1 MIQQTSILCLSKEA
15 LKNNL
20 KFIRKAIG
28 KKPRISLVVKGNA
41 YGHGLSVYIPLAE
54 ELGMDHFSVF
64 SDFEAQQVKKQSH
77 KNSKIMIMGMLDN
90 KNMSWVIQNN
100 IEFFVFDIDRLQHAI
115 KTARKLKKKAHIH
128 LEVETGLN
136 RTGLDTNELETA
148 VKLILENEEFLDVEG
163 LCTHFAGAESI
174 SNYYRINKQ
183 IKRFKKIES
192 WIHEQGVHPRTR
204 HTACSAASISYPQTR
219 MDMVRIG
226 IMQYGFWPTNET
238 FISYINERKNKKN
251 PLSPILS
258 WESKI
263 MSVKEVAA
271 GEFIGYGDSFLTNE
285 KIKIAIVPVG
295 YTNGYSRILSNKST
309 ILVKGK
315 RVGVIGSVNMNLLII
330 NISQISDVKKGDT
343 VVLVGTQGENSIS
356 FASFREQ
363 KDALNYEIL
372 ARLPENIP
380 RKVVE

>member
-1 MIQQTSILCLSKEA
+1 MIQQTSMLCISREA
-15 LKNNL
+15 LKKNL
-20 KFIRKAIG
+20 NFIRKAIG
-28 KKPRISLVVKGNA
+28 KKPQISLVVKGNA

-54 ELGMDHFSVF
+54 ELGMNHFSVF

-90 KNMSWVIQNN
+90 KNMSWVIQND
-100 IEFFVFDIDRLQHAI
+100 IEFFVFDIDRLKHAI
-115 KTARKLKKKAHIH
+115 KTAQKLKKKAQIH
-128 LEVETGLN
+128 LEIETGLN
-136 RTGLDTNELETA
+136 RTGLDTADLETA
-148 VKLILENEEFLDVEG
+148 IKLILENDEFVDVEG

-174 SNYYRINKQ
+174 SNYYRIHKQ
-183 IKRFKKIES
+183 IKKFKKIES
-192 WIHEQGVHPRTR
+192 WIHEQGVHPKKR

-238 FISYINERKNKKN
+238 YISYINERKNKTN
-251 PLSPILS
+251 PLTPILS

-263 MSVKEVAA
+263 MNVKEVSA

-285 KIKIAIVPVG
+285 KMKIAIVPVG
-295 YTNGYSRILSNKST
+295 YTNGYSRTLSNKST

-315 RVGVIGSVNMNLLII
+315 RVSVIGSVNMNLLII
-330 NISQISDVKKGDT
+330 NVSQVPDIKKGDKVT
-343 VVLVGTQGENSIS
+343 LVGTQEDNTIS

-380 RKVVE
+380 RKIVE